1 MAFVSFLTFATVQ
14 FLVALIAKSEAMIG
28 DCAAMAVDVMTYGFN
43 LVAERKKHEDYET
56 APVLETLDI
65 DLSAASSGGENN
77 TATHEVGRVQLE
89 RHLQS
94 KRRQLHLELVPPVM
108 SVSFLLIV
116 TGFVLHESIHTL
128 ILDSHRNETEQ
139 SNPNLVLM
147 MTFSSLNL
155 LLDVINVMCFARAK
169 HLMGY
174 NTEEKKKK
182 GFQNYNVIDNSEG
195 LIEYGFDDAAEI
207 NDAEH
212 HDDSSKISTF
222 NEGVISEEH
231 EEDDRVNLNMCSAY
245 TVSLSTCL
253 CILGQFLL
261 VVS

>member
-1 MAFVSFLTFATVQ
+1 MAFVSFMTFATVQ
-14 FLVALIAKSEAMIG
+14 FLVAFIAKSEAMMG

-43 LVAERKKHEDYET
+43 LVAERKKHEDYE
-56 APVLETLDI
+56 AALVLGTLDI
-65 DLSAASSGGENN
+65 DLSATSSGGENN
-77 TATHEVGRVQLE
+77 TATHEVERVQLE

-116 TGFVLHESIHTL
+116 IGFVLHESIHTL
-128 ILDSHRNETEQ
+128 ILDSHRNEKEQ

-147 MTFSSLNL
+147 MTFSALNL

-174 NTEEKKKK
+174 KTEEKK
-182 GFQNYNVIDNSEG
+182 GEGSQNYNVIDGSKG
-195 LIEYGFDDAAEI
+195 LTEYGFDDSVVL
-207 NDAEH
+207 NDAVRNE
-212 HDDSSKISTF
+212 DSSNINNF
-222 NEGVISEEH
+222 NEGVLSEEN

-245 TVSLSTCL
+245 TVSSSACRLYL
-253 CILGQFLL
+253 DNFY
-261 VVS
+261 